1 MLGIF
6 HLEIVGDAA
15 GKEHRSQITEVSG
28 HAGEFGQSSLVAKE
42 KPLNNRTDKVSV
54 VF

>member
-1 MLGIF
+1 MLGVF

-28 HAGEFGQSSLVAKE
+28 HTGEFGQSSLAAAE
-42 KPLNNRTDKVSV
+42 EPLNSRTDKVSV